1 MSKNSIFRKL
11 HNCKFDIFELKSNY
25 LFLQKC
31 STEEIQVL
39 KVIPNTG
46 CKQVKKPVCTDPVC
60 PLIVENEVCS
70 DIEKTVRKVTKRKVA

>member
-11 HNCKFDIFELKSNY
+11 HNCKFE
-25 LFLQKC
+25 FLQKC